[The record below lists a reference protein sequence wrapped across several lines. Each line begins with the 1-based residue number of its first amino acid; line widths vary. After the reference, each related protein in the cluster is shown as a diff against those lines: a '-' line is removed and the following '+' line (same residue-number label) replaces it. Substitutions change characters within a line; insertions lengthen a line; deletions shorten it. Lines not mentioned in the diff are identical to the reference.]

1 MFNTLYDLLNHSW
14 KGNVRELK
22 NEAEK
27 FCMNLDF
34 DNLQPASKKE
44 HSLSSVNID
53 SSTYKKRMMDFEK
66 ELIKNEL
73 IYNKGSI
80 KKTLESLGIP
90 RQTLREKMIKYNLE
104 RKDYF

>member
-1 MFNTLYDLLNHSW
+1 
-14 KGNVRELK
+14 
-22 NEAEK
+22 
-27 FCMNLDF
+27 MNLDF
-34 DNLQPASKKE
+34 DNFQPASKKE
-44 HSLSSVNID
+44 HSPGSVNID

-80 KKTLESLGIP
+80 KKTLESLEIP